1 MSEWFVTETEKE
13 TFHPNDWN
21 MPIPWISSFI
31 FTHIKSEFWGY
42 ENEAGDGVSNYTDRP
57 KVLQIGCAQGWDAV
71 ENAKILK
78 LPSIN
83 GELHI
88 IDWFKGN
95 LTVDVEEEWYYN
107 ENNPSEWKS
116 HLWSEAKKFKV
127 DDIITVFEGDSRKMI
142 HNVMD
147 NGYDFIFIDGGHE
160 YDKVK

>member
-1 MSEWFVTETEKE
+1 MSEWFVTEKEKD

-21 MPIPWISSFI
+21 MPVPWISSFI

-42 ENEAGDGVSNYTDRP
+42 GNDQEWDYKHRP
-57 KVLQIGCAQGWDAV
+57 KVLQIGCAQGWDAI

-95 LTVDVEEEWYYN
+95 LTVDTEEEWYY
-107 ENNPSEWKS
+107 SGSK
-116 HLWSEAKKFKV
+116 LA
-127 DDIITVFEGDSRKMI
+127 VFGCVTSLLSYNISNLIMKNI
-142 HNVMD
+142 
-147 NGYDFIFIDGGHE
+147 
-160 YDKVK
+160 